1 MRTWHSALAAF
12 LTIIGVGLGC
22 TATAAELIKGKDY
35 QSISPPLATDSS
47 KIEVT
52 EFFWYGCP
60 HCFDFEP
67 VLGTWLKK
75 LPPDV
80 SFRRV
85 PAIFPNNQ
93 WAPAANLY
101 YSLEAMGLLEQLHGE
116 IFKATHIER
125 KRLSNEKILHE
136 WLATKGV
143 DIKKFRETSSSFGV
157 KSRVAQARRL
167 TLASG
172 MTGVPSLMVNG
183 MYLALPQSSHADMV
197 ATVEQ
202 IVENIRAISGGKP
215 GTIGR

>member
-1 MRTWHSALAAF
+1 MRAWRGALAAF
-12 LTIIGVGLGC
+12 LTIVGFGLGC

-35 QSISPPLATDSS
+35 PSISPPLATDNSR
-47 KIEVT
+47 IEVT

-67 VLGTWLKK
+67 VLGSWLKK

-93 WAPAANLY
+93 WAPAASLY
-101 YSLEAMGLLEQLHGE
+101 YSLEAMGLLEQLHDDV
-116 IFKATHIER
+116 FKATHIER

-136 WLATKGV
+136 WLAAKGV
-143 DIKKFRETSSSFGV
+143 DIKKFRETWSSFGV

-183 MYLALPQSSHADMV
+183 MYLALPQPKHEDMV
-197 ATVEQ
+197 ATVDQ
-202 IVENIRAISGGKP
+202 IVERIRAESGRKP
-215 GTIGR
+215 GAVGR